1 MKPPVITNLG
11 LGSGIPK
18 TIVPLTGANAEDVL
32 AQAQAAV
39 VEGADCVEWRID
51 YFDGLEDADLVLSCL
66 SELHKTLDSV
76 ALLVTIRS
84 SAQGGSSYLS
94 EEATRHLQESLIT
107 SGAVD
112 LIDIELTG
120 EASNELASFINF
132 AHECGVAVVVSDHNF
147 ASTPAF
153 DVLYATLEDEYKLG
167 ADICKVAVMAKQEGD
182 ELQLMAAAH
191 QFVQDHPEALTIA
204 ISMGEL
210 GAITRL
216 AGEFFGSCM
225 TFCTVGAASALG
237 QVDLATAKRIMNQ
250 LHEEGLGGFA
260 GITVAHE

>member
-1 MKPPVITNLG
+1 MKLPVITKLG

-18 TIVPLTGANAEDVL
+18 TIVPLTGTHVEDIF

-39 VEGADCVEWRID
+39 AAGTDCVEWRID
-51 YFDGLEDADLVLSCL
+51 YFDGLEDEAVILACL
-66 SELHKTLDSV
+66 KELRETLGSV
-76 ALLVTIRS
+76 ALLATIRS
-84 SAQGGSSYLS
+84 SVQGGNSHLS
-94 EEATRHLQESLIT
+94 AKAMRHLQESLIA

-112 LIDIELTG
+112 LIDIELAG
-120 EASNELASFINF
+120 EGGSELVLLITF

-182 ELQLMAAAH
+182 ELQLMAATH
-191 QFVQDHPEALTIA
+191 QFTQDHPKALTIA
-204 ISMGEL
+204 ISMGSV
-210 GAITRL
+210 GTITRL

-225 TFCTVGAASALG
+225 TFCTVGASSAPG
-237 QVDLATAKRIMNQ
+237 QVDLVSAQRIMNQ
-250 LHEEGLGGFA
+250 LHTEGLEGLESIAVTQG
-260 GITVAHE
+260 